1 MNLGR
6 ALAGVTLVALLAS
19 APAMAA
25 GKRGDPKRGFA
36 ISESCAACHEG
47 DGRST
52 GYRLYPRI
60 AGQHYDY
67 LVTAISEFRS
77 KERRQ
82 TMALHMMWDATVN
95 LTDQDI
101 RDLAAFYSGLPW

>member
-1 MNLGR
+1 VSRTL
-6 ALAGVTLVALLAS
+6 ALAGIVLAALLAA
-19 APAMAA
+19 APATGAER
-25 GKRGDPKRGFA
+25 RGDPKRGFA

-47 DGRST
+47 DGRSR
-52 GYRLYPRI
+52 GYRLFPRI

-82 TMALHMMWDATVN
+82 TMALHMMWDATAD
-95 LTDQDI
+95 LTDQDV

>member
-1 MNLGR
+1 MR
-6 ALAGVTLVALLAS
+6 AAALAAAALAAALLTP
-19 APAMAA
+19 PAGAA
-25 GKRGDPKRGFA
+25 DGRGDARRGFTL
-36 ISESCAACHEG
+36 SESCAACHEG

-67 LVTAISEFRS
+67 LVSAISEFRN

-82 TMALHMMWDATVN
+82 TMALHMMWDATAN
-95 LTDQDI
+95 LTDQDV

>member
-1 MNLGR
+1 MR
-6 ALAGVTLVALLAS
+6 RLAGVALAALLVS

-25 GKRGDPKRGFA
+25 EKRGDPKRGFA

-47 DGRST
+47 DGRSA

-67 LVTAISEFRS
+67 LVTAIKEFRS

-82 TMALHMMWDATVN
+82 TMALHMMWDATGK
-95 LTDQDI
+95 LSDQDI
-101 RDLAAFYSGLPW
+101 HDLAAFYSGLPW

>member
-1 MNLGR
+1 MIRAGVLAAA
-6 ALAGVTLVALLAS
+6 ALAALLA
-19 APAMAA
+19 AGPAVAA
-25 GKRGDPKRGFA
+25 ENRGDPKRGCA

-60 AGQHYDY
+60 AGQHYEY
-67 LVTAISEFRS
+67 LVTAIAEFRN

-82 TMALHMMWDATVN
+82 TMALHMMWDATAK

>member
-1 MNLGR
+1 MAFAAV
-6 ALAGVTLVALLAS
+6 ALAALVAAG
-19 APAMAA
+19 PAAAA
-25 GKRGDPKRGFA
+25 GNRGDPRRGFA
-36 ISESCAACHEG
+36 ISESCASCHEG
-47 DGRST
+47 DGRSA

-67 LVTAISEFRS
+67 LVAAISEFRN

-82 TMALHMMWDATVN
+82 TMALHMMWDATAD